1 MKFEFERSIVRNSY
15 VTLNNQNRTGY
26 VIREKFEY
34 DVICKVEL

>member
-1 MKFEFERSIVRNSY
+1 MKFKFERNIVRNGY

-26 VIREKFEY
+26 IIKEEYRY

>member
-1 MKFEFERSIVRNSY
+1 MKFEFERNIVRNGY

-26 VIREKFEY
+26 VIREKYCY